1 MKKQSTFKMKG
12 FSGFKDE
19 SPVKNVFD
27 TKKQKQTLK
36 EYKSQQKDFLS
47 NKDITA
53 NQDTVRQSGVDYF
66 KKYQFGPKASDGTG
80 NVSTHY
86 IKEYRKGQVNKNID
100 TFENMFENNFI
111 LVNNDPKGADK
122 TYNEKEIKKYFDQVT
137 AAREYTD
144 EEKAKKAKEKQELE
158 SSIKSLLSD
167 LPEFTPQN
175 QIKSKINEFLS

>member
-53 NQDTVRQSGVDYF
+53 NQEASNSPAFVSLSMNWMSGMDWSGRWT
-66 KKYQFGPKASDGTG
+66 QQ
-80 NVSTHY
+80 
-86 IKEYRKGQVNKNID
+86 R
-100 TFENMFENNFI
+100 
-111 LVNNDPKGADK
+111 
-122 TYNEKEIKKYFDQVT
+122 
-137 AAREYTD
+137 
-144 EEKAKKAKEKQELE
+144 
-158 SSIKSLLSD
+158 
-167 LPEFTPQN
+167 
-175 QIKSKINEFLS
+175 

>member
-1 MKKQSTFKMKG
+1 MKTGPFKMKG
-12 FSGFKDE
+12 FGGFGN
-19 SPVKNVFD
+19 SPVKNNENKGVFD

-100 TFENMFENNFI
+100 
-111 LVNNDPKGADK
+111 LSSKPGAGSRSSERLRKDDYAKYDHGSKKNLQKK
-122 TYNEKEIKKYFDQVT
+122 TK
-137 AAREYTD
+137 R
-144 EEKAKKAKEKQELE
+144 
-158 SSIKSLLSD
+158 LSG
-167 LPEFTPQN
+167 L
-175 QIKSKINEFLS
+175 IKSKDSFSSFSSTTPKPKTTNKGKIKQGYAPISFPLGRKI